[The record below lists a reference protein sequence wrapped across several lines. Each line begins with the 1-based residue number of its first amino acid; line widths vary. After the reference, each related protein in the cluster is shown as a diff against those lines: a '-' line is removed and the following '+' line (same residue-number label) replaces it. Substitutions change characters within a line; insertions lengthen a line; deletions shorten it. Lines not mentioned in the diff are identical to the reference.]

1 MVVYLVDEEDHENCE
16 DSQTRS
22 YEEEGHC
29 AEKRLPTWRSVVDE
43 EEDFPPDGKGHQD
56 RDFPP

>member
-1 MVVYLVDEEDHENCE
+1 MVYLVDEEDHENCE

-29 AEKRLPTWRSVVDE
+29 ADGESEEVVVDE
-43 EEDFPPDGKGHQD
+43 EED
-56 RDFPP
+56 